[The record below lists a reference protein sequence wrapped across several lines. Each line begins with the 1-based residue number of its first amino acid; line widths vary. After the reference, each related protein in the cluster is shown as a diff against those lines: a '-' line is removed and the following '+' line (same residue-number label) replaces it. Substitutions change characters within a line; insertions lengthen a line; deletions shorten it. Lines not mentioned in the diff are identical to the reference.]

1 MKDGADPMHPDWR
14 TALNQAN
21 AAPRCHAR
29 SKRTGEPC
37 QAPAV
42 TGWQVC
48 RMHGAGGGH
57 PAGPAHPRWVHGL
70 RSQEWTET
78 RKAINDLAREAR
90 EIEAL
95 IGEGTKA

>member
-1 MKDGADPMHPDWR
+1 MA
-14 TALNQAN
+14 TCTLLNQLEAHTT
-21 AAPRCHAR
+21 ADTKLARRCHAR

-57 PAGPAHPRWVHGL
+57 PAGPTHPRWVHGL
-70 RSQEWTET
+70 RSQDWSET
-78 RKAINDLAREAR
+78 RRTINDLAHETRG
-90 EIEAL
+90 IEAL
-95 IGEGTKA
+95 IG